1 MKRLMIVVACLLV
14 AACTTSNNTKTA
26 MQVTA
31 PPPGS
36 TVLLVQPDV
45 ELSVLTAVGLSEPR
59 ADWSQEATTNL
70 QSALQASLAGDS
82 HTFRVVDPET
92 AMGGRTGQL
101 MRLHEAV
108 GASILTFDYG
118 LYKLPTHA
126 AGFDWTLGEGA
137 RALAEEYDAD
147 YALFTF
153 ARGNYASGGR
163 VATVVVMA
171 ALGVGMPMG
180 GQQMFASLV
189 DLRTGQ
195 IVWFNFA
202 VAGAHADMR
211 STEGATTL
219 IDEMMKDAPL

>member
-1 MKRLMIVVACLLV
+1 MKRLLIVVACLLA
-14 AACTTSNNTKTA
+14 AACTTTNTKTA

-31 PPPGS
+31 PPTGS
-36 TVLLVQPDV
+36 RILLVEPDV
-45 ELSVLTAVGLSEPR
+45 QLSLLTTVGLSEAR

-70 QSALQASLAGDS
+70 QNALQASVANDS
-82 HTFRVVDPET
+82 HTFRIVDPET

-108 GASILTFDYG
+108 GSSILVFDYG
-118 LYKLPTHA
+118 LLKLPTHA

-163 VATVVVMA
+163 VAAVVVMA
-171 ALGVGMPMG
+171 AFGVGVPMG

-195 IVWFNFA
+195 VIWFNFA
-202 VAGAHADMR
+202 VAGPHADMR
-211 STEGATTL
+211 SPEGASTL
-219 IDEMMKDAPL
+219 ISEIMKDAPL